1 MHRDF
6 ESNENNKNST
16 QEITSQDTS
25 SWRIEFVEKPLD
37 LGFIDNLIFKGRNAG
52 HSFLRLVDQYDK
64 VRGEL
69 HGYSYDPDK
78 EQISDANFNPWKRVK
93 HKFARSTLPFNP
105 NTIKVFH
112 FGFERSRHPKLEA
125 QTVLE
130 GDRTQVIASWMKAIN
145 RGMDINAEEHE
156 YRPLSLL
163 QFRPA
168 QNCHTVSSDLLEA
181 MDVSSDITTKYAAP
195 GLMNSIETS
204 PEVRGSIMQNPAPQH
219 LRNLYH
225 AMASWSEKLI
235 PNMSASIRTSAQD
248 IKAVLSHDQNGPQ
261 MDDYGLHPAI

>member
-6 ESNENNKNST
+6 ESNKNNKNST
-16 QEITSQDTS
+16 HETATQDTS

-37 LGFIDNLIFKGRNAG
+37 LGFIDNLIFRGRSAG

-78 EQISDANFNPWKRVK
+78 EKISDANFNPWKRVK

-112 FGFERSRHPKLEA
+112 FGFHRSRHPELKP

-130 GDRTQVIASWMKAIN
+130 GGRTQVIASWMKAIN

-163 QFRPA
+163 QLRPA

-181 MDVSSDITTKYAAP
+181 MGISTDIETQYAAP
-195 GLMNSIETS
+195 GFSNSIETS

-235 PNMSASIRTSAQD
+235 PNMSTSLRTSAND
-248 IKAVLSHDQNGPQ
+248 IKAVLTRDHCDLQLGDN
-261 MDDYGLHPAI
+261 GLHATI